1 MFLFSWL
8 DIEYLEYKLKYFLN
22 LELINCYMS
31 VKTANIGCLCT
42 VNPLKVFFSVSCS
55 FVDCWGCDDDTNFL
69 VFSKQALC
77 ILYIW
82 HFCFHWVFVDY
93 ITNRTKLECF
103 RWLMTLIFTHK
114 SNVSCETLKDTM
126 VRTWSSINCFK
137 SVYIL
142 IYCTTIKHWL

>member
-8 DIEYLEYKLKYFLN
+8 DIEYLEYKLTKYFLN

-69 VFSKQALC
+69 VFNKQALC
-77 ILYIW
+77 ILYIIYDI
-82 HFCFHWVFVDY
+82 FVF
-93 ITNRTKLECF
+93 IEFSWIISQTEQN
-103 RWLMTLIFTHK
+103 
-114 SNVSCETLKDTM
+114 
-126 VRTWSSINCFK
+126 
-137 SVYIL
+137 
-142 IYCTTIKHWL
+142 